1 MLGAYFGILY
11 YVVFP
16 AVIYLISVAFNTI
29 SQMGACNGVTNVSA
43 CFSGAAYTVSYLY
56 VAMCAV
62 NLIGP
67 NGIWTLEPQ
76 TAAPIVNIP
85 SKSSTGASA
94 PSANNISTLKSNTP
108 TPNII
113 GATAPNAE
121 NLIKSPSTINPK
133 RTPVNED
140 PTQSGGGRQTG
151 GGGMSD
157 GALMIRSFFTTL
169 RAPAMSLFIRDPNA
183 ATLEDVETKSPIY
196 TGIGVGFWAF
206 LATISGQIISSSIA
220 QKC

>member
-1 MLGAYFGILY
+1 
-11 YVVFP
+11 
-16 AVIYLISVAFNTI
+16 
-29 SQMGACNGVTNVSA
+29 MGACNGVTNVSA

-85 SKSSTGASA
+85 SKS
-94 PSANNISTLKSNTP
+94 NTP
-108 TPNII
+108 APNII

-121 NLIKSPSTINPK
+121 NLIKSPSTINTK
-133 RTPVNED
+133 KTPVNED